1 MAELAP
7 SEGGKVNCTSGKDIE
22 APTVTSAT
30 IPSSAFAFA
39 LMLKEGPTA
48 SIPGKSSPGRPTS
61 KILTSGV
68 WKVPLALA
76 STLNV
81 AETSPVRPPV
91 KAYSNT
97 WSGSGG
103 ILCGES
109 TYQLVKNRGDN

>member
-1 MAELAP
+1 M
-7 SEGGKVNCTSGKDIE
+7 NCISGNEIE
-22 APTVTSAT
+22 AVTEISAV

-48 SIPGKSSPGRPTS
+48 SIPGKSSPGRPIS

-81 AETSPVRPPV
+81 AEASPVRPPV
-91 KAYSNT
+91 KAYWNT

-103 ILCGES
+103 TLRRES
-109 TYQLVKNRGDN
+109 TYQLVNIRGDN